1 MTVDSTAMLINGLQT
16 EFTKTYRDVLNRQSD
31 SRLALVMDLESSQA
45 TNRQHDF
52 GYRDS
57 APFMDQWVRG
67 QAIPT
72 EGMASTSYNV
82 VAHNWGK
89 RLEWHQDD
97 REDDQAQSL
106 MADAAATGRSVGL
119 LAEEFF
125 FDMVLDTTATLPAN
139 INAPDGGNFFIST
152 ARFGSANGNIV
163 GSFAVTSVAA
173 VLDGYYAGLVRLT
186 DFQDTQGKPLW
197 NPSVID
203 GGVVLI
209 HSNKDEKVFEEAFK
223 QKVQGAPATIAAGV
237 SNVVQDASRNVTL
250 WSTQRV
256 STGTAFMFLKNVPV
270 KACFLMNRRG
280 VRELS
285 SLADMNNSDRVRT
298 TGMEYVQWDLRQG
311 AGINVP
317 YGAVQ
322 LSA

>member
-1 MTVDSTAMLINGLQT
+1 
-16 EFTKTYRDVLNRQSD
+16 
-31 SRLALVMDLESSQA
+31 
-45 TNRQHDF
+45 
-52 GYRDS
+52 
-57 APFMDQWVRG
+57 
-67 QAIPT
+67 
-72 EGMASTSYNV
+72 
-82 VAHNWGK
+82 
-89 RLEWHQDD
+89 
-97 REDDQAQSL
+97 
-106 MADAAATGRSVGL
+106 
-119 LAEEFF
+119 
-125 FDMVLDTTATLPAN
+125 
-139 INAPDGGNFFIST
+139 
-152 ARFGSANGNIV
+152 
-163 GSFAVTSVAA
+163 VAA